1 MYIVDL
7 MMAFMSEY
15 ALSTTLDVLGIVI
28 VIAIIVPIALA
39 MFALLAILYIL
50 VANYFRCA
58 NRDLQRLESVSRT
71 PIFSHFSESLGGMAS
86 IRACQMQ
93 NMYALE
99 NKSRVNENTRFLYFS
114 QAVASWLQ
122 VRLDLIGSIIIGGSA
137 VLAVAS
143 PNIDGAISAGSF
155 GLLLTY
161 ALNSSALLNAS
172 VVLLSQVEAQMN
184 SVERVDYY
192 SQNMDQEVNE
202 SLNPAINESVHGSH
216 WPPKG
221 QISIKQLKM
230 RYRDDLDLVLK
241 GIDLEIP
248 AGKRV
253 GIVGRTGS
261 GKVDIIFQSLHHA
274 SFNDLLL
281 MRCGCLFCFFQSS
294 LLVALFRLV
303 EPCGGSIVV
312 DGVDLSQIESNEIR
326 SHFSI
331 IPQDAFLFQGT
342 FKYNLDPHG
351 LYTDEEL
358 WRALEY
364 VQLKGVVERMPSQ
377 LLAQI
382 TETGNNL
389 STGQKQLLCMARA
402 LLKRPKLICLDE
414 ATASVDLESDFLIQ
428 SVIRTQF
435 AGSTVL
441 TIAHRLN
448 TILDYD
454 LIVVME
460 NGLVAELGTP
470 EELIQAHGIF
480 ASMLHDKKDN

>member
-192 SQNMDQEVNE
+192 SQNMDQEANE

-261 GKVDIIFQSLHHA
+261 GK
-274 SFNDLLL
+274 
-281 MRCGCLFCFFQSS
+281 SS

-480 ASMLHDKKDN
+480 ASMIMT